1 MSPTVKSLA
10 CAVVAALALWAQAG
24 TPPYAS
30 AAEEGR
36 RLDARPLTFRDA
48 DGNIVRGTDF
58 AGKWLL
64 VYFGYS
70 HCADLCPTGL
80 SALANALEQIG
91 PAAQYI
97 QPLFITVDPDR
108 DNGPILKSFPRAF
121 DPRMV
126 GLGGSADEIKKAAE
140 VFGISIR
147 KVIQGDSDYVVDHT
161 SSYILVD
168 PSRTRAEELREAEPH
183 LLAAKLL
190 AALSKAG
197 VPLDNVNN
205 IGAYR

>member
-1 MSPTVKSLA
+1 MNPTVKSLA
-10 CAVVAALALWAQAG
+10 CAAVAALALWAQAG

-36 RLDARPLTFRDA
+36 RLDARALTFRDA

-161 SSYILVD
+161 SSYTLVD

>member
-1 MSPTVKSLA
+1 MNPTVKSLA
-10 CAVVAALALWAQAG
+10 CAAVAALALWAQAG

-80 SALANALEQIG
+80 SVLANALEQIG

-97 QPLFITVDPDR
+97 QPLFITVDPER

>member
-1 MSPTVKSLA
+1 MNPTVKSLA

-80 SALANALEQIG
+80 SVLANALDQIG
-91 PAAQYI
+91 PAAEHI
-97 QPLFITVDPDR
+97 QPLFITVDPER
-108 DNGPILKSFPRAF
+108 DNGAILRSFPQAF
-121 DPRMV
+121 DRRMI
-126 GLGGSADEIKKAAE
+126 GLGGSIEQIKEAAE
-140 VFGISIR
+140 VFGVSFR
-147 KVIQGDSDYVVDHT
+147 KVAQGDWDYVVDHT
-161 SSYILVD
+161 SSYTLVD
-168 PSRTRAEELREAEPH
+168 PSRNQAQPLREAEPH
-183 LLAAKLL
+183 
-190 AALSKAG
+190 
-197 VPLDNVNN
+197 
-205 IGAYR
+205 

>member
-1 MSPTVKSLA
+1 MNPTVKSLA

-80 SALANALEQIG
+80 SVLANALEQIG

-161 SSYILVD
+161 SSYTLVD

>member
-1 MSPTVKSLA
+1 MNPTVKSLA

-108 DNGPILKSFPRAF
+108 DNGPILKSFPKAF

>member
-1 MSPTVKSLA
+1 MNRTVKSLVA
-10 CAVVAALALWAQAG
+10 VAALALWAQAG

-97 QPLFITVDPDR
+97 QPLFITVDPER

>member
-1 MSPTVKSLA
+1 MNRTVKSLA
-10 CAVVAALALWAQAG
+10 IAVLAALALWAQAG
-24 TPPYAS
+24 TP
-30 AAEEGR
+30 AAGKGR
-36 RLDARPLTFRDA
+36 ALDARQLTFS
-48 DGNIVRGTDF
+48 DGDGHIVRGTDF

-80 SALANALEQIG
+80 SVLANALEQIG
-91 PAAQYI
+91 PAAEHI
-97 QPLFITVDPDR
+97 QPLFITVDPER
-108 DNGPILKSFPRAF
+108 DNGAVLRSFPRAF

-126 GLGGSADEIKKAAE
+126 GLGGSVDEIKTAAE

-147 KVIQGDSDYVVDHT
+147 KVMQGDSDYVVDHT
-161 SSYILVD
+161 SRYTLVD
-168 PSRTRAEELREAEPH
+168 PSRTQAEELREAEPH
-183 LLAAKLL
+183 LLAAALL

-197 VPLDNVNN
+197 VALDHVNN

>member
-36 RLDARPLTFRDA
+36 RLDARPLTFTDA

-80 SALANALEQIG
+80 SVLANALEQIG

>member
-1 MSPTVKSLA
+1 MNSAVKSL
-10 CAVVAALALWAQAG
+10 VLAAATVLALGAQTG
-24 TPPYAS
+24 TP
-30 AAEEGR
+30 AEKAQPT
-36 RLDARPLTFRDA
+36 LDARLLTFSDA
-48 DGNIVRGTDF
+48 DGNVVRGTDF

-80 SALANALEQIG
+80 SVLANALEQIG
-91 PAAQYI
+91 PAAEHI
-97 QPLFITVDPDR
+97 QPLFITVDPER
-108 DNGPILKSFPRAF
+108 DNGAVLRSFPRAF

-126 GLGGSADEIKKAAE
+126 GLGGSVDEIKTAAE

-147 KVIQGDSDYVVDHT
+147 KVMQGDSDYVVDHT
-161 SSYILVD
+161 SSYTLVD
-168 PSRTRAEELREAEPH
+168 PSRTQAEELREAEPH

-190 AALSKAG
+190 AALSNAG
-197 VPLDNVNN
+197 VALDNVNN

>member
-1 MSPTVKSLA
+1 MNPTVKSLA
-10 CAVVAALALWAQAG
+10 CAAVAALALWAQAG

-64 VYFGYS
+64 VYFGYA

>member
-1 MSPTVKSLA
+1 MNPTVKSLA

-80 SALANALEQIG
+80 SVLANALEQIG

-108 DNGPILKSFPRAF
+108 DNGPILKSFPKAF

>member
-1 MSPTVKSLA
+1 MNPTVKSLA

>member
-1 MSPTVKSLA
+1 MNPTVKSLA

-36 RLDARPLTFRDA
+36 RLDARALTFRDA

-80 SALANALEQIG
+80 SVLANALEQIG

-97 QPLFITVDPDR
+97 QPLFITVDPEQDK
-108 DNGPILKSFPRAF
+108 GPILKSFPKAF

-126 GLGGSADEIKKAAE
+126 GLGG
-140 VFGISIR
+140 
-147 KVIQGDSDYVVDHT
+147 
-161 SSYILVD
+161 
-168 PSRTRAEELREAEPH
+168 
-183 LLAAKLL
+183 
-190 AALSKAG
+190 
-197 VPLDNVNN
+197 
-205 IGAYR
+205 

>member
-1 MSPTVKSLA
+1 MNPTVKSLA

-80 SALANALEQIG
+80 SVLANALEQIG

>member
-1 MSPTVKSLA
+1 MNPTVKSLA

-36 RLDARPLTFRDA
+36 RLDARALTFRDA

-80 SALANALEQIG
+80 SVLANALEQIG

-161 SSYILVD
+161 SSYTLVD

>member
-1 MSPTVKSLA
+1 MNPTVKSLA
-10 CAVVAALALWAQAG
+10 CAAVAALALWAQAG

-36 RLDARPLTFRDA
+36 RLDARALTFRDA

-80 SALANALEQIG
+80 SVLANALEQIG

-97 QPLFITVDPDR
+97 QPLFITVDPER
-108 DNGPILKSFPRAF
+108 DKGPILKSFPKAF

-126 GLGGSADEIKKAAE
+126 GLGGSAEEIKKAAE

-161 SSYILVD
+161 SSYTLVD

-197 VPLDNVNN
+197 APLDNVNN

>member
-1 MSPTVKSLA
+1 MNPTVKSLA
-10 CAVVAALALWAQAG
+10 CAAVAALALWAQAG

-108 DNGPILKSFPRAF
+108 DNGPILKSFPKAF

>member
-1 MSPTVKSLA
+1 MNPTVKSLA

-161 SSYILVD
+161 SSYTLVD

>member
-1 MSPTVKSLA
+1 MNPTVKSLA
-10 CAVVAALALWAQAG
+10 CAAVAALALWAQAG

-197 VPLDNVNN
+197 APLDNVNN

>member
-108 DNGPILKSFPRAF
+108 DNGPILKSFPQAF

-161 SSYILVD
+161 SSYTLVD

>member
-1 MSPTVKSLA
+1 MNPTVKSLA

-197 VPLDNVNN
+197 APLDNVNN

>member
-1 MSPTVKSLA
+1 MNPTVKSLA
-10 CAVVAALALWAQAG
+10 CAAVAALALWAQAG

-80 SALANALEQIG
+80 SVLANALEQIG

-161 SSYILVD
+161 SSYTLVD

>member
-1 MSPTVKSLA
+1 MNRTVKSLA
-10 CAVVAALALWAQAG
+10 VALVIALAMWAQVG
-24 TPPYAS
+24 TP
-30 AAEEGR
+30 AAEGGR
-36 RLDARPLTFRDA
+36 RLDARLLTFTDA

-80 SALANALEQIG
+80 SVLANALEQIG
-91 PAAQYI
+91 PAAEHI
-97 QPLFITVDPDR
+97 QPLFITVDPER
-108 DNGPILKSFPRAF
+108 DNGAVLRSFPRAF

-126 GLGGSADEIKKAAE
+126 GLGGSVDEIKTAAE

-147 KVIQGDSDYVVDHT
+147 KVMQGDSDYVVDHT
-161 SSYILVD
+161 SSYTLVD
-168 PSRTRAEELREAEPH
+168 PARTQADELREAEPH

>member
-1 MSPTVKSLA
+1 MNPTVKSLA

-80 SALANALEQIG
+80 SVLANALEQIG

-97 QPLFITVDPDR
+97 QPLFITVDPER
-108 DNGPILKSFPRAF
+108 DKGPILKSFPKAF

>member
-1 MSPTVKSLA
+1 MNPTVKSLA
-10 CAVVAALALWAQAG
+10 CAAVAALALWAQAG

-36 RLDARPLTFRDA
+36 RLDARALTFRDA

-97 QPLFITVDPDR
+97 QPLFITVDPER
-108 DNGPILKSFPRAF
+108 DKGPILKSFPKAF